1 VFPIRKLMMGGLAA
15 ILTMTAAIHPVAAI
29 DSLKEI
35 PARSMG
41 DGPFKRL
48 VIRNVNII
56 DGTGAPMQGP
66 YDVVIE
72 GDKVAEIR
80 SIGSPGAI
88 IPARRAAAGNH
99 EIDATGYTLMP
110 GFIDTH
116 AHLHTEGD
124 SQGVPSDYILK
135 LWMAHGITTVRD
147 LGSGKPIEW
156 LVDVKQRSERNEIL
170 APRIEVYPFFGAI
183 RPNIY
188 DPVAARDAVRQ
199 AQKRGAD
206 GIKFIGSIPEDVL
219 YAALDEAEKLGIR
232 TTMHHSQQLV
242 AHANVLKT
250 SEHGLDSMEHW
261 YGLPEA
267 LFTDKRLQDWPPDFN
282 NNDEQMRFS
291 EAGRL
296 WQQAAKPHS
305 EHWNKVMDTLIERNF
320 AISPTF
326 TIYLAS
332 RDLMRSTNATWHAHY
347 TMPALWDFYRPSR
360 HYHGS
365 FWFDWTTEYEVTW
378 RRNYQ
383 IWMQFINE
391 YKNRGGLVGVGSDT
405 GYIYSLYGFGY
416 IQELEL
422 LREAGFS
429 PLEVIHAATGVNAKI
444 IGREDR
450 MGVVRVGRKA
460 DLVLVKGN
468 PLANLK
474 LLYGTGSI
482 YLDDA
487 SGEVV
492 EVGGIDY
499 TIKDGIVYDAHA
511 LRADVRRMVREAKA
525 ARGLPD
531 GPMPLTGK
539 SALNTSGTEEAHAH

>member
-1 VFPIRKLMMGGLAA
+1 MFPVRKLLTAGLAA
-15 ILTMTAAIHPVAAI
+15 VLTMTLALHAASAM
-29 DSLKEI
+29 DSSKEI

-41 DGPFKRL
+41 EGPFNRL

-56 DGTGAPMQGP
+56 DGTGAPLQGP

-72 GDKVAEIR
+72 HDKITEIR

-88 IPARRAAAGNH
+88 IPARRAAVGEH
-99 EIDATGYTLMP
+99 EIDASGFTLMP

-116 AHLHTEGD
+116 AHLHTDGD

-135 LWMAHGITTVRD
+135 LWMGHGITTVRD
-147 LGSGKPIEW
+147 VGSSRPIEW
-156 LVDVKQRSERNEIL
+156 LVDVKKRSERNEIL
-170 APRIEVYPFFGAI
+170 APRIEIYPFFSAI
-183 RPNIY
+183 RPNIH
-188 DPVAARDAVRQ
+188 DPAAARDAVRQ

-206 GIKFIGSIPEDVL
+206 GIKFIGSLPEDVL
-219 YAALDEAEKLGIR
+219 FAALDEAERLNIR

-242 AHANVLKT
+242 AHANVLQT
-250 SEHGLDSMEHW
+250 SAHGLDSMEHW

-267 LFTDKRLQDWPPDFN
+267 LFTDQRIQDWPVNFN

-296 WQQAAKPHS
+296 WAQAAKPYS
-305 EHWNKVMDTLIERNF
+305 EHWNKVMDTLLERNF

-332 RDLMRSTNATWHAHY
+332 RDLMRSTNASWHAQY
-347 TMPALWDFYRPSR
+347 TLPQLWDFYRPSR

-365 FWFDWTTEYEVTW
+365 FWFDWTTEYEVNW
-378 RRNYQ
+378 RHNYQ
-383 IWMQFINE
+383 LWMQFINE

-444 IGREDR
+444 IGREDQ
-450 MGVVRVGRKA
+450 MGAVRVGRKA
-460 DLVLVKGN
+460 DLVLVRGN

-487 SGEVV
+487 KGEVV
-492 EVGGIDY
+492 HIGGIDY
-499 TIKDGIVYDAHA
+499 TIKDGIVYDARE

-531 GPMPLTGK
+531 GLMPVTGK
-539 SALNTSGTEEAHAH
+539 VALKTSPAEEAHAH

>member
-1 VFPIRKLMMGGLAA
+1 MFKTRKLIAHGLMA
-15 ILTMTAAIHPVAAI
+15 IMTMTAFVPSADAI

-35 PARSMG
+35 PPRTMG
-41 DGPFKRL
+41 EGPFNRL

-72 GDKVAEIR
+72 HDKITEIR

-88 IPARRAAAGNH
+88 IPARRAAAGEH
-99 EIDATGYTLMP
+99 EIDATGFSMMP

-135 LWMAHGITTVRD
+135 LWMGHGITTVRE

-156 LVDVKQRSERNEIL
+156 LLDVKRRSERNEIL
-170 APRIEVYPFFGAI
+170 APRIEIYPFFGAI
-183 RPNIY
+183 RPDIH
-188 DPVAARDAVRQ
+188 DPAAARDAVRQ

-267 LFTDKRLQDWPPDFN
+267 LFTDKQLQDWPPDFN

-296 WQQAAKPHS
+296 WAQAAKPYS
-305 EHWNKVMDTLIERNF
+305 EHWNKVMDTLIGRNF

-347 TMPALWDFYRPSR
+347 TMPQLWDFYRPSR

-383 IWMQFINE
+383 LWMQFINE

-444 IGREDR
+444 IGREDS

-487 SGEVV
+487 TGEVV
-492 EVGGIDY
+492 QIGGIDY

-539 SALNTSGTEEAHAH
+539 TALNTSGAEEAHAH